1 MRGSRT
7 MVVSLAII
15 LSGCA
20 QYRTLA
26 PADLLELGPER
37 LLQQVA
43 ERAGE
48 IGNLRTTGTIL
59 IRSDRGA
66 FSARGVV
73 LYAEPD
79 SIRLDISITLGG
91 IVAQGVIAGGTVQIY
106 MPTEQMVMVG
116 EIGDGVDSGYQ
127 DMSLD
132 RTVILEMML
141 GPALAYDSVHL
152 AANAVHYDV
161 SAEHAIIAIDQT
173 DGTHLLL
180 TVGPELEYRK
190 SAHVDQQGEV
200 FLEISYRNYRN
211 FRGARLPQLVVL
223 HYPRDQFELEF
234 EVVSRTMDPEYTA
247 EDFVLDLPA
256 GINRVPVYSFI
267 PPAAQR

>member
-1 MRGSRT
+1 MRGSRI

-26 PADLLELGPER
+26 PAALLELGPER

-116 EIGDGVDSGYQ
+116 EIGDVLWYAA
-127 DMSLD
+127 
-132 RTVILEMML
+132 ML
-141 GPALAYDSVHL
+141 
-152 AANAVHYDV
+152 
-161 SAEHAIIAIDQT
+161 
-173 DGTHLLL
+173 
-180 TVGPELEYRK
+180 
-190 SAHVDQQGEV
+190 
-200 FLEISYRNYRN
+200 
-211 FRGARLPQLVVL
+211 AR
-223 HYPRDQFELEF
+223 E
-234 EVVSRTMDPEYTA
+234 
-247 EDFVLDLPA
+247 LDLDLGEIGQA
-256 GINRVPVYSFI
+256 NLDKLASRKERGVLTGSGDDR
-267 PPAAQR
+267 